1 MHQSTTPL
9 FEIHSSIGIFS
20 KRMEKKPNI
29 VNRKHTRPK
38 KKKNI
43 HTQYKIILEISY
55 GIGKQFRLHHTD
67 APSVRLPTI

>member
-9 FEIHSSIGIFS
+9 FEIHSSIGIYS
-20 KRMEKKPNI
+20 KRTKKKPNI
-29 VNRKHTRPK
+29 VNRKHTRQ
-38 KKKNI
+38 KKNI
-43 HTQYKIILEISY
+43 HTQYKVILEISY